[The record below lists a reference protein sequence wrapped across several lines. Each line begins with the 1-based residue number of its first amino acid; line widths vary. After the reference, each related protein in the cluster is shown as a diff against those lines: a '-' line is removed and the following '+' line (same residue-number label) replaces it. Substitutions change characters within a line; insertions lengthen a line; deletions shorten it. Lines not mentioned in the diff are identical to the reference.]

1 MFEEKGFTRSKK
13 SLRDLQKEID
23 ELINKYEN
31 DKENLD
37 LLEQLQTYDYEVEDL
52 LKNIGAFCMKW
63 RVRIVLLVI
72 IQNYIIKQ
80 LKENGNI
87 IKANIC

>member
-1 MFEEKGFTRSKK
+1 M
-13 SLRDLQKEID
+13 
-23 ELINKYEN
+23 
-31 DKENLD
+31 
-37 LLEQLQTYDYEVEDL
+37 EQLQTYDYEVEDL
-52 LKNIGAFCMKW
+52 LKKKYRCFFCMKW

-87 IKANIC
+87 IKKQIYAESR